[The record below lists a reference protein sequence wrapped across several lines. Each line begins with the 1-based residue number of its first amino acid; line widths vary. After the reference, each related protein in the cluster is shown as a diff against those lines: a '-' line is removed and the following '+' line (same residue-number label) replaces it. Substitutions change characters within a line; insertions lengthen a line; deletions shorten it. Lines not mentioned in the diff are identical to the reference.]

1 MLETKR
7 PGLTVTE
14 EPGGMLRK
22 QLMDYDGTVLLDE
35 TVLPHDDLICFIH
48 LSLIHI

>member
-35 TVLPHDDLICFIH
+35 TVLPHDDLICFMDEA
-48 LSLIHI
+48 